1 MAAPR
6 PKLSA
11 IYTAASK
18 VQQLFALLLLVL
30 CGTLAPVSEAAG
42 PQRSSFDH
50 LTTGF
55 ELLGQH
61 RDLPCESCHANA
73 VFKGTRCSSSAC
85 HGVGTTVRA
94 TAKPTSHMMS
104 TDQCDSCHSEIAW
117 KPAVNF
123 DHKQALGSCSSCHN
137 GVQAQGKP
145 PNHIVTDLE
154 CDACHTTV
162 TWKGARVQ

>member
-1 MAAPR
+1 MDAQVSTRQARAAPGSR
-6 PKLSA
+6 WRALAPL
-11 IYTAASK
+11 
-18 VQQLFALLLLVL
+18 ALLALVL
-30 CGTLAPVSEAAG
+30 GSVLAPHAQAAPAG
-42 PQRSSFDH
+42 RTQFDH

-73 VFKGTRCSSSAC
+73 IFKGTPKECNAC

-94 TAKPTSHMMS
+94 TAKPATHMMS
-104 TDQCDSCHSEIAW
+104 TDQCDSCHAEIAW
-117 KPAVNF
+117 KPAVTF

-145 PNHIVTDLE
+145 P
-154 CDACHTTV
+154 
-162 TWKGARVQ
+162 